1 MTDLI
6 TDKPIPTY
14 QMRLE
19 DTLSVIRKLF
29 PSIPLQS
36 EYFRDCVKTW
46 EWAVEMEIYRVKLER
61 QVEMR
66 EEMMNELEM
75 SHFRS
80 TMNQSLGKTTVDD
93 EDDVIV
99 YEATETPTTT
109 TTETT
114 SALTASSP
122 LLTNSLGLTSDH
134 QLMKDIMDLL
144 GETPEED
151 QEILTKIKL
160 ATSSMWTQ
168 EILETEMDGTFPAS
182 SKSDSGACAW
192 TSGQLTLD
200 NDGWYNSAHSP
211 FRYNTTS

>member
-1 MTDLI
+1 MLV
-6 TDKPIPTY
+6 
-14 QMRLE
+14 MVMVMLVMVML
-19 DTLSVIRKLF
+19 DTRGTQCWSYRMWKKYYKRYLKNRKLNNW
-29 PSIPLQS
+29 
-36 EYFRDCVKTW
+36 KT
-46 EWAVEMEIYRVKLER
+46 A
-61 QVEMR
+61 
-66 EEMMNELEM
+66 
-75 SHFRS
+75 
-80 TMNQSLGKTTVDD
+80 
-93 EDDVIV
+93 
-99 YEATETPTTT
+99 TPTTT
-109 TTETT
+109 TTEIT